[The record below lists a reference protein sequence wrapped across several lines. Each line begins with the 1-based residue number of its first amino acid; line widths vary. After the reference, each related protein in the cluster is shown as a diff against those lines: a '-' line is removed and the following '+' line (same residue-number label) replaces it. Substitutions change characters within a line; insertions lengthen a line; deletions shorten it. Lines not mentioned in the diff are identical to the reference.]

1 MVPDVRIE
9 LHPKLPAV
17 LMFLTPAIVR
27 AADLSIRMIDGR
39 QWLSQREGR
48 PYLFPINTVS
58 IEHIRYIADQFD
70 IAIPEA
76 VEAAF
81 ALAPVGESPYR
92 FDVQD
97 DALLCFFPFD
107 EELVRLIQALPARS
121 FQGVPKK
128 CWKIANDVR
137 NYLPIV
143 SLIENRPA
151 FVLSDAAKHWLNA
164 LYKRY
169 RDQPVGLDVSISTTD
184 RTVMQLDCAIDSA
197 IESSLK
203 VLPLA
208 KGKDG
213 RYSVPILRNTVESV
227 ERLCK
232 RANTPID
239 PSVRAAIQV
248 VLDEQE
254 VLFELSK
261 AEALEMEFPNLNFPP
276 FDFQKAGIAYALQ
289 AKGCII
295 GDEMGL
301 GKTIQGIGV
310 IDAVTKSLT
319 EGIALIF
326 CPPQLAYN
334 WAHELTKWIKGNPK
348 IVILR
353 GYKHHAADVAGAHV
367 VIVPYSVAYQ
377 RWKNKLADDLIWR
390 NVKAVIMD
398 EFHYLKS
405 HETVDER
412 SVVTGKRVKVYK
424 TQRVRGVFEIVKAL
438 NIPYRVGLTGTALTK
453 SPIELAAQLDII
465 GKLELFGGFTDF
477 RSKYCGAHKTRFGW
491 KYGEVPK
498 AVCEELHDRMRRT
511 CYVRRTVGQVMKE
524 LPPLLMSRVLFEL
537 SPADQATYRK
547 AEDDTVTWIADQAAK
562 NEAFEA
568 SLLGLT
574 DKERELAIKRRKQDA
589 SRKAERAL
597 ALARITALRQLAANL
612 KRDQVIKQVNDYLD
626 SGEKVLLFCHHKEQ
640 QEAYIAAFPE
650 AARLIARDSQEYR
663 EKEKTR
669 FEHDENCRL
678 MILSDVVGAEGHTLV
693 AARIVVFAEMP
704 WTPKDID
711 QCMKRAHRYGQKM
724 LVNVY
729 FLLADK
735 TIDMD
740 LYELIA
746 QKRRQVNLV
755 LDGVDHSPAV
765 AELVGEAADT
775 QQSTEAALLE
785 RLKIKKKQQPVHA

>member
-1 MVPDVRIE
+1 MASDVRFE

-17 LMFLTPAIVR
+17 LAYLSPAIVR
-27 AADLSIRMIDGR
+27 AADSAIRMIDGR

-58 IEHIRYIADQFD
+58 VEHMRYIADQFD
-70 IAIPEA
+70 IPIPAE
-76 VEAAF
+76 VDAAF
-81 ALAPVGESPYR
+81 HGAPVGESPYR
-92 FDVQD
+92 FEVAHDNS
-97 DALLCFFPFD
+97 LLCFFPYD
-107 EELVRLIQALPARS
+107 EELVKLIQALAVRS
-121 FQGVPKK
+121 FQATPKK
-128 CWKIANDVR
+128 CWKLGNDVR

-143 SLIENRPA
+143 SLIETRPA
-151 FVLSDAAKHWLNA
+151 FVLSDAARTWLNA

-169 RDQPVGLDVSISTTD
+169 KDQPVGLDVAISPAD
-184 RTVMQLDCAIDSA
+184 RCSMALSCAVGSA

-213 RYSVPILRNTVESV
+213 EYTLPILRNTVESV

-232 RANTPID
+232 RANTPMD
-239 PSVRAAIQV
+239 EEVRAQIQI

-261 AEALEMEFPNLNFPP
+261 AEALEMEFPNLNGTP

-310 IDAVTKSLT
+310 IDAVTDSLKD
-319 EGIALIF
+319 GVALVF

-334 WAHELTKWIKGNPK
+334 WAKELTLWIKGNPR
-348 IVILR
+348 ITILR
-353 GYKHHAADVAGAHV
+353 GYKHAPKDVARAQ
-367 VIVPYSVAYQ
+367 VIIIPYSIAYHRWFNNIVA
-377 RWKNKLADDLIWR
+377 DLQTMK
-390 NVKAVIMD
+390 VKVAIMD

-405 HETVDER
+405 HETTDER
-412 SVVTGKRVKVYK
+412 DVKGGKKRKVYK
-424 TQRVRGVFEIVKAL
+424 TQRVRGVHEIVTAL
-438 NIPYRVGLTGTALTK
+438 NVPYRVGLTGTALTK

-477 RSKYCGAHKTRFGW
+477 RNKYCGAHKTRFGW
-491 KYGEVPK
+491 QYGEVPK

-511 CYVRRTVGQVMKE
+511 CYVRRTVSQVMKE

-537 SPADQATYRK
+537 SPADQKKYDK
-547 AEDDTVTWIADQAAK
+547 AEADTVTWIAEQAAK

-568 SLLGLT
+568 SLVGLT
-574 DKERELAIKRRKQDA
+574 EKERDQAIKRRKQEA

-597 ALARITALRQLAANL
+597 ALTRIGTLRQLAASL
-612 KRDQVIKQVNDYLD
+612 KMKQVIEWIHDYLE
-626 SGEKVLLFCHHKEQ
+626 SGEKMLLFCHHREQ
-640 QEAYIAAFPE
+640 QEAYIKAFPE
-650 AARLIARDSQEYR
+650 AARLIARDSQERR
-663 EKEKTR
+663 EQEKDR
-669 FEHDENCRL
+669 FMNDPDCRL
-678 MILSDVVGAEGHTLV
+678 MILSDVVGAEGHTLT
-693 AARIVVFAEMP
+693 AARAVVFAEMP

-711 QCMKRAHRYGQKM
+711 QCMKRAHRYGQTL

-740 LYELIA
+740 MDDLIN

-755 LDGVDHSPAV
+755 LDGVDNS
-765 AELVGEAADT
+765 AEIAEIKPEST
-775 QQSTEAALLE
+775 QDLLIE
-785 RLKIKKKQQPVHA
+785 RMKAKAVHA